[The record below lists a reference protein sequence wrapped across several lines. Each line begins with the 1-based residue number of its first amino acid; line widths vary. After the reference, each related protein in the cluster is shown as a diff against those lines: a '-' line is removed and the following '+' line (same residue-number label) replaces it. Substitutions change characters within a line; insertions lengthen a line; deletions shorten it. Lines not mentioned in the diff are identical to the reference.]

1 MIKKGTWVK
10 IQDTILESGQRAPQ
24 LPEDTKKVPLIMWAK
39 GYLQE
44 DAEMNSVA
52 TVKTLTGRLVT
63 GKVMEVEPSYKHDFG
78 DFVPE
83 LLQIGKM
90 GRKAL
95 WGGED
100 HE

>member
-10 IQDTILESGQRAPQ
+10 IQDTILESGHRAPQ

-44 DAEMNSVA
+44 DAKINEIA
-52 TVKTLTGRLVT
+52 TIKTLTGRLVKGT
-63 GKVMEVEPSYKHDFG
+63 VMEVEPCYNHDFG
-78 DFVPE
+78 AFVPE
-83 LLQIGKM
+83 LLEIGKM
-90 GRKAL
+90 GRQEL

>member
-10 IQDTILESGQRAPQ
+10 IQDTILESGHRAPQ

-44 DAEMNSVA
+44 DANLNEVA
-52 TVKTLTGRLVT
+52 TIKTLTGRLVKGT
-63 GKVMEVEPSYKHDFG
+63 VMEVEPFYRHDFG
-78 DFVPE
+78 GFVPE
-83 LLQIGKM
+83 LLEIGTM
-90 GRKAL
+90 GRREL

>member
-1 MIKKGTWVK
+1 
-10 IQDTILESGQRAPQ
+10 
-24 LPEDTKKVPLIMWAK
+24 
-39 GYLQE
+39 
-44 DAEMNSVA
+44 MNSQA
-52 TVKTLTGRLVT
+52 TIKTLTGRLVK

-90 GRKAL
+90 GREAL
-95 WGGED
+95 WGGDD